1 MKINVFKGLLL
12 KLLITKKS
20 IYLSQKKEEENAFEK
35 TNFHIKLNI
44 THLLVLEWEA
54 QWNLFSDVN
63 NWQS

>member
-1 MKINVFKGLLL
+1 MKMNVFKGLLL

-54 QWNLFSDVN
+54 Q
-63 NWQS
+63 